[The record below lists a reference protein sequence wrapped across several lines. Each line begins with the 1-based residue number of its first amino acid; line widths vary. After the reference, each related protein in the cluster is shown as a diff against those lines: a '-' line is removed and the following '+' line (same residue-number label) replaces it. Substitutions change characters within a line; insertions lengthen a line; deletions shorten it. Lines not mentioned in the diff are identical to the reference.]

1 MKAKMNARKTEEYYR
16 DLGPDAVC
24 GCVYCRNYVRNIR
37 RTYPALCGFLARLG
51 IDPEKPLETMPLEPR
66 EGYIT
71 YIGTQY
77 VVLGSAGGFRETAAG
92 DVRIA
97 LADSHPETGVGEEHF
112 VLELDEI
119 SLPWEGEEGRR
130 KGS

>member
-1 MKAKMNARKTEEYYR
+1 MNARKTEEYYR
-16 DLGPDAVC
+16 NLGPDAVC

-37 RTYPALCGFLARLG
+37 RAYPVLCGFLARCG
-51 IDPEKPLETMPLEPR
+51 IDAEKPLETMPLEPR

-92 DVRIA
+92 GVGIA
-97 LADSHPETGVGEEHF
+97 IAGSHPETELGEEHF

-119 SLPWEGEEGRR
+119 RLPWKEEGERR
-130 KGS
+130 ERS